1 MYIGLYEKSLDQLHF
16 PYVSENREVIRVAPL
31 PLEDG
36 LPSLI
41 IRTQQPL
48 LLQEDTVRRVKAL
61 GSALEDKV
69 AQSWLGVP
77 LMTGEDILGVI
88 VVQDFEN
95 EQRFSEDDAALMTT
109 IASQVATAIQ
119 NAQLMEQI
127 QQTARRE
134 RLIHEIAS
142 KVRRAP
148 DMKSILS
155 TTARELNRAFNAT
168 STSIQLRTQSSK
180 GEADKSETVSEAG
193 EAEMDQTGAEDPG

>member
-1 MYIGLYEKSLDQLHF
+1 M
-16 PYVSENREVIRVAPL
+16 
-31 PLEDG
+31 
-36 LPSLI
+36 
-41 IRTQQPL
+41 
-48 LLQEDTVRRVKAL
+48 RRVKAL
-61 GSALEDKV
+61 GSDLEEKV

-77 LMTGEDILGVI
+77 LMTGEDMLGVI

-109 IASQVATAIQ
+109 IASKVATAIQ

-168 STSIQLRTQSSK
+168 STSIQLRTQTTK
-180 GEADKSETVSEAG
+180 GEVDESEATS
-193 EAEMDQTGAEDPG
+193 EQETEMDQTSPEDSG